1 MYNEIKKEINMLTHQ
16 TYKLLKSLRTFKLP
30 YIIENLDDGL
40 AYRVV
45 ERNELDFRSGSL
57 LPTYNQDNFII
68 ARVDELEYLQTESY
82 LTIKGQDI
90 KLLHKGYKSFQISLI
105 DFGKFLGKSVVTPIV
120 VSFITAFL
128 TVLFFK

>member
-1 MYNEIKKEINMLTHQ
+1 MLTLQ
-16 TYKLLKSLRTFKLP
+16 TYKLLKSLRIFKLP
-30 YIIENLDDGL
+30 YIIETLDDGL

-45 ERNELDFRSGSL
+45 ERNELDFRSDSL

-90 KLLHKGYKSFQISLI
+90 RLLHKGYKSFQISLI
-105 DFGKFLGKSVVTPIV
+105 GFINFLARSVVTPIV

>member
-1 MYNEIKKEINMLTHQ
+1 MLTIQ
-16 TYKLLKSLRTFKLP
+16 TYELLRSLRNFKLP
-30 YIIENLDDGL
+30 YIIETLDDGL
-40 AYRVV
+40 SYKIV
-45 ERNELDFRSGSL
+45 ELNELHFKSDSL
-57 LPTYNQDNFII
+57 IPTYNQDNFII

-90 KLLHKGYKSFQISLI
+90 RLLHKGYKSFQISLI

-120 VSFITAFL
+120 VSFITALL